1 MSTARPEAAARIIP
15 SARPRDARSW
25 RCSCCNPRLRSVEAG
40 VRQRPAA
47 ARRRGSTMQAPAAH
61 DSRAKSQTTRHAWQA
76 MGRAAGRAGSRT
88 IMAVKAAA
96 THDAKDARR
105 SRALSTRRGWKE
117 EGGEK
122 HETGAHADSDCLA
135 RSMSGL
141 RLCTLRCGGRAR
153 VQSHHWRR
161 DARGLQRCTRSDL
174 THSDSRR
181 QIPATL
187 VWT

>member
-1 MSTARPEAAARIIP
+1 
-15 SARPRDARSW
+15 
-25 RCSCCNPRLRSVEAG
+25 
-40 VRQRPAA
+40 
-47 ARRRGSTMQAPAAH
+47 MQAPAAH

-105 SRALSTRRGWKE
+105 SRALSTRRGRKE

-141 RLCTLRCGGRAR
+141 RLCTLRCGGRAH
-153 VQSHHWRR
+153 VLTHHRR
-161 DARGLQRCTRSDL
+161 RHTRELQRCTRVDL
-174 THSDSRR
+174 THMTASVRSWTPWCGPSRFFYSFFSR
-181 QIPATL
+181 VGEGKGAVGADLLGLRSSRALRDPKC
-187 VWT
+187 